1 MSNNGAPE
9 SWEMQADSGSGDQ
22 SSPQDPNDL
31 SAKFSTLNVN
41 AMEFVPS
48 FCLPSQ
54 GNDVVASIKTLE
66 TTCAEH
72 SSSELLN
79 GKSLLAIFL

>member
-9 SWEMQADSGSGDQ
+9 CWEMQADSGSGDQ

-54 GNDVVASIKTLE
+54 TSDVVTSIKSLQSSCE
-66 TTCAEH
+66 DN
-72 SSSELLN
+72 SSSMLLN
-79 GKSLLAIFL
+79 GKCNILV